1 MSHFFRNFFI
11 FMVDSCQKRPF
22 YGRSTIKSPFL
33 WEILDQNVTLF
44 SRIFRKSLK
53 ISKLT
58 SVTLFYRKCHTL
70 VNPNP
75 HSMHFYATFTLILCH
90 GPMSCLSHCDS
101 LFWAKMSYCF
111 IPKSSFYAP
120 LLPMSCH
127 TGNVNRIFKNFFIFL
142 PHPLIEPPLR
152 HIPI

>member
-1 MSHFFRNFFI
+1 MSHFFSHLWSILAKNTH
-11 FMVDSCQKRPF
+11 F
-22 YGRSTIKSPFL
+22 YGRSTTKSPFL

-58 SVTLFYRKCHTL
+58 PVTLFCLKCHTL

-75 HSMHFYATFTLILCH
+75 HSTHFYATFTLILCH
-90 GPMSCLSHCDS
+90 GPMSCLSYCDS

-111 IPKSSFYAP
+111 IPKSPFYAL

-127 TGNVNRIFKNFFIFL
+127 AGNVNRIFKNFFIFF